1 MSIWL
6 FRRLI
11 FVSLTI
17 LALGNLTLAAALA
30 CDSGFTQVSSTIPGT
45 SGTLKVRWTEAGL
58 TPGQTINYKVSTQ
71 VTAVY
76 TCITDDDSDWHSHP
90 PNTKTIHRHVVTRTS
105 FIADRN
111 GTVHGWVALDPPN
124 GRSLHCSDD
133 QKRVLASVA
142 YQDDP
147 IFDLTNHVTTGVP
160 DASRVYFP

>member
-1 MSIWL
+1 MHIRL

-17 LALGNLTLAAALA
+17 LALGNLTLSAALA
-30 CDSGFTQVSSTIPGT
+30 CESDFTQVSSAIPNT
-45 SGTLKVRWTEAGL
+45 TGTLKVRWTEVGL
-58 TPGQTINYKVSTQ
+58 TPGQTIKYKVSAE

-76 TCITDDDSDWHSHP
+76 ACITNDDGDWHSHP
-90 PNTKTIHRHVVTRTS
+90 PNTKTLHRHIVTHAS
-105 FIADRN
+105 FTAN
-111 GTVHGWVALDPPN
+111 SSGTVHGLVALDPPS

-133 QKRVLASVA
+133 QTRVLASVS

-160 DASRVYFP
+160 DASRVFYP